1 MPTLLFPQTSQT
13 VACNS
18 YSNSGYRTLQLFM
31 KDIQVPGD
39 IVTPLHNQEVPFQR
53 PTSFNGRTIMRFPLK
68 HHQIRQPEAQPEAAE
83 YWLVNVT
90 VQRSPWPVWVMASTD
105 WRVENLVAVVLR
117 LYAKEGRWPPLL
129 SASLLS
135 VQPRMFGSERN
146 AD

>member
-1 MPTLLFPQTSQT
+1 
-13 VACNS
+13 
-18 YSNSGYRTLQLFM
+18 M
-31 KDIQVPGD
+31 KDIQVPGV
-39 IVTPLHNQEVPFQR
+39 IVTPLHNQEAPFQR
-53 PTSFNGRTIMRFPLK
+53 STSFNGRTIMRFPLK

-90 VQRSPWPVWVMASTD
+90 VQRSPWPVWVMASTG

-117 LYAKEGRWPPLL
+117 LYAKEGRWPLLL